1 MDSINDK
8 YNRLNKLKNRILKHN
23 IFSSASKEYNDFEE
37 VIDLLL
43 EKETSPIDFEQEI
56 QALNIRLNQCIA
68 GKKRALS
75 SLERNIEKNTLKK
88 IFDKRKI
95 GIVGGHRTDREELIK
110 YIKLVGNGASI
121 KFQETPPEN
130 VPPHRKFKE
139 KYRDMDVIIA
149 ITGYVGHS
157 LTNHV
162 GKIEKECNIK
172 TIFIADLSDIDTFIK
187 ELIQCIDSK
196 E

>member
-8 YNRLNKLKNRILKHN
+8 YNRLNKLKNRILSHN

-37 VIDLLL
+37 MIDLLL
-43 EKETSPIDFEQEI
+43 EKETSPLNYEQEI

-75 SLERNIEKNTLKK
+75 SLEVNIEKKNMKK

-95 GIVGGHRTDREELIK
+95 GIVGGHRTDRD
-110 YIKLVGNGASI
+110 KLKEHITTTGNGASI

-130 VPPHRKFKE
+130 VSSHRKFKE
-139 KYRDMDVIIA
+139 KYSDMDVIIA

-162 GKIEKECNIK
+162 GLIEKERNIK
-172 TIFIADLSDIDTFIK
+172 TIFIPDLSDIETLIK
-187 ELIQCIDSK
+187 ELIQCFDHK
-196 E
+196 